1 MTAIINGHNQLT
13 DFDFEVGDVY
23 LFHTD
28 DPACPAD
35 SSLWAVF
42 DKRVGGR
49 VFLNSVTDDLT
60 YFDAECRL
68 PLHYRY
74 CRIATKAELRDF
86 AFALGRFEGVR
97 VETMPNLR

>member
-1 MTAIINGHNQLT
+1 MKNSFDSHSNLT
-13 DFDFEVGDVY
+13 DFEFEVGDVY

-42 DKRVGGR
+42 DKRVGDR
-49 VFLNSVTDDLT
+49 VFLNSVTDDLM
-60 YFDAECRL
+60 YFDTGYRL

-86 AFALGRFEGVR
+86 AFALRRFEGKR

>member
-1 MTAIINGHNQLT
+1 MDKIHSHSYLT
-13 DFDFEVGDVY
+13 DFEFEVGEVY
-23 LFHTD
+23 LFHTEA
-28 DPACPAD
+28 PSCPGD
-35 SSLWAVF
+35 GSLWAVF

-60 YFDAECRL
+60 YFDLECRL

-74 CRIATKAELRDF
+74 CRIATHSELRDF

-97 VETMPNLR
+97 VKTMPKLR